1 MEQIYDLII
10 LGAGPAGLAAGL
22 YGARAGLS
30 TLILEK
36 AAEGGQALLTD
47 RVENY
52 PGAVPEVENGFS
64 LAARMLEQAK
74 SFGAV
79 SKNVEVQSVEL
90 DGDTKVL
97 AGPSG
102 EYRARTVILATG
114 ASPRRL
120 GCPGEEEFTG
130 RGVSYCATCDGA
142 FFRGKDVF
150 VVGGGDSAVEE
161 ALFLTRFAR
170 KVTIIHRR
178 DQLRAVKTLQDRA
191 FANEKMDFIW
201 NAQVDGLE
209 GQEVLQT
216 IRLKDV
222 KTGEI
227 RQITA
232 EEGDMLGLFVF
243 VGLEPN
249 SALLEGKLPLES
261 GYVKTDENMRTQ
273 LPGVFAAGD
282 LRVKG
287 LRQIITAAA
296 DGAIAAME
304 AQRYLAEKE
313 SD

>member
-36 AAEGGQALLTD
+36 GADGGQAILTD

-52 PGAVPEVENGFS
+52 PGAMLEDETGYS
-64 LAARMLEQAK
+64 LTERMLAQAE

-79 SKNVEVQSVEL
+79 RKNAEIQSVQLE
-90 DGDTKVL
+90 GDVKVL
-97 AGPSG
+97 AGSSG
-102 EYRARTVILATG
+102 EYQARTVILATG

-120 GCPGEEEFTG
+120 GCPGEEAFTG

-142 FFRGKDVF
+142 FFRGREVF

-191 FANEKMDFIW
+191 FANEKIDFIW
-201 NAQVDGLE
+201 DSTIEALE

-216 IRLKDV
+216 IRLRNK

-227 RQITA
+227 RSITA
-232 EEGDMLGLFVF
+232 EEGGMLGLFVF
-243 VGLEPN
+243 VGLTPN
-249 SALLEGKLPLES
+249 TQIFEGKLELEN
-261 GYVKTDENMRTQ
+261 GYVKTGENMRTSV
-273 LPGVFAAGD
+273 PGVFAAGD
-282 LRVKG
+282 LRVKS

-304 AQRYLAEKE
+304 AQRYLE
-313 SD
+313 SVQ

>member
-90 DGDTKVL
+90 DG
-97 AGPSG
+97 
-102 EYRARTVILATG
+102 

-120 GCPGEEEFTG
+120 GCSGEEEFTG

-209 GQEVLQT
+209 GQEILQT

>member
-1 MEQIYDLII
+1 MEQIYDLLI

-36 AAEGGQALLTD
+36 GAQGGQAVLTD

-52 PGAVPEVENGFS
+52 PGAMLEGETGYS
-64 LAARMLEQAK
+64 LTARMLAQAE
-74 SFGAV
+74 SFGAAQE
-79 SKNVEVQSVEL
+79 NAEIQSVQL
-90 DGDTKVL
+90 QGGVKVL
-97 AGPSG
+97 AGPSK

-120 GCPGEEEFTG
+120 GCPGEDEFTG

-142 FFRGKDVF
+142 FFRGREVF
-150 VVGGGDSAVEE
+150 VAGGGDSAVEE

-178 DQLRAVKTLQDRA
+178 DQLRAVKSLQDRA
-191 FANEKMDFIW
+191 FANEKIDFLW
-201 NAQVDGLE
+201 DSAVESLE
-209 GQEVLQT
+209 GREVLQT
-216 IRLKDV
+216 IRLRNK

-232 EEGDMLGLFVF
+232 EEGGMLGLFVF
-243 VGLEPN
+243 VGLTPN
-249 SALLEGKLPLES
+249 SQLFEGKLALDQ
-261 GYVKTDENMRTQ
+261 GYVKTDENMHTS

-282 LRVKG
+282 LRVKS

-304 AQRYLAEKE
+304 AQRYLE
-313 SD
+313 SAQ